1 MPQPQQRPQKL
12 GPLTLDAK
20 IGDDPTRSNVWK
32 GSHPDRK
39 KPVAVKLFP
48 SPFGGTPEAQARF
61 HDECGTLKRLRHPSI
76 AKCFGGGIEGNQAYL
91 VYEFVRGETLAE
103 TLRRRGRL
111 SWEAVLDMAIPLAQG
126 LVAAHAQ
133 NIVHGAIRPDK
144 IIIEGI
150 APVLLDFRADRAG
163 SFYRNPHADGP
174 ADLALHPPEAIAD
187 PRAISPAGD
196 TYSLAAVMFLC
207 LTGRPPVS
215 GQTIAEVSA
224 NAAKEI
230 PPKVSTIALDCPVW
244 VSSIIEQAL
253 RKDPLS
259 RQHDARAF
267 ELQLA
272 DAKHRSLQSTGFADS
287 ASQGFTPLSA
297 TQRQTD
303 KEEARKLLGRD
314 SLRDDSADAE
324 TTPLHERAWVLV
336 AALLVTIAAIAW
348 ALWPLSEDQLRA
360 RAEALLAQSNRSAQQ
375 QAKQGYLLP
384 MLKRFP
390 EGKHAAWAAEQIDQI
405 EMDETLQGLEMK
417 LKRGLPLTGEVE
429 RNFAEALRYQRF
441 GDLASALDRFR
452 GIEKLF
458 ASDPQ
463 AKPYVGLAKREI
475 AALSRETNQTETTRI
490 INDKLREAE
499 ALAARGNT
507 DEAKQLW
514 TGVIE
519 LYGDRQD
526 LAPLV
531 EIAKSKLQP

>member
-1 MPQPQQRPQKL
+1 
-12 GPLTLDAK
+12 
-20 IGDDPTRSNVWK
+20 
-32 GSHPDRK
+32 
-39 KPVAVKLFP
+39 
-48 SPFGGTPEAQARF
+48 
-61 HDECGTLKRLRHPSI
+61 
-76 AKCFGGGIEGNQAYL
+76 
-91 VYEFVRGETLAE
+91 
-103 TLRRRGRL
+103 
-111 SWEAVLDMAIPLAQG
+111 
-126 LVAAHAQ
+126 
-133 NIVHGAIRPDK
+133 
-144 IIIEGI
+144 
-150 APVLLDFRADRAG
+150 
-163 SFYRNPHADGP
+163 
-174 ADLALHPPEAIAD
+174 
-187 PRAISPAGD
+187 
-196 TYSLAAVMFLC
+196 
-207 LTGRPPVS
+207 
-215 GQTIAEVSA
+215 
-224 NAAKEI
+224 
-230 PPKVSTIALDCPVW
+230 
-244 VSSIIEQAL
+244 
-253 RKDPLS
+253 
-259 RQHDARAF
+259 
-267 ELQLA
+267 
-272 DAKHRSLQSTGFADS
+272 
-287 ASQGFTPLSA
+287 
-297 TQRQTD
+297 
-303 KEEARKLLGRD
+303 
-314 SLRDDSADAE
+314 
-324 TTPLHERAWVLV
+324 
-336 AALLVTIAAIAW
+336 
-348 ALWPLSEDQLRA
+348 
-360 RAEALLAQSNRSAQQ
+360 
-375 QAKQGYLLP
+375 